1 MTTREKLLEMSKQEL
16 GILLN
21 DLQSKIDSGRF
32 QGKERQIRDMAIEIY
47 LERFEGK
54 QQ

>member
-16 GILLN
+16 GSLLN

-32 QGKERQIRDMAIEIY
+32 QGRERQIRDMALKIY
-47 LERFEGK
+47 LEKFEEN